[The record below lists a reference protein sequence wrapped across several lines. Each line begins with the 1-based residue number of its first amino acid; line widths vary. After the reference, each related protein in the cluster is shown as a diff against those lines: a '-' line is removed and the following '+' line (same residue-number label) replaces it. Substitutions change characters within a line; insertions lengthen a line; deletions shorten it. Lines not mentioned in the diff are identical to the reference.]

1 MQDSNRRL
9 QGARLLV
16 MAVWIFLVGLILA
29 GRLIL
34 TGDQGLGFDSPA
46 ALHEVATGQLA
57 CL

>member
-1 MQDSNRRL
+1 
-9 QGARLLV
+9 